1 MAYTITITSNSPQAL
16 AFVEYLKT
24 LSFVEFTE
32 THPKEKDPTKAK
44 AKAGLAKPEPAVSSQ
59 KDETFRKK
67 FLKAS
72 MKYKFHVLQNFSK
85 EAKPLLKKYKSLKK
99 DLIKLKEEIEANPL
113 LGTSLGGGF
122 KKIRL
127 NITTKSKGKSG
138 GARVI
143 THEVVFNID
152 TDDETKSVI
161 FVSIYDKSEIESK
174 KTSDFKEIVEEF
186 RNMEAQQSKE
196 KTKK

>member
-1 MAYTITITSNSPQAL
+1 
-16 AFVEYLKT
+16 
-24 LSFVEFTE
+24 
-32 THPKEKDPTKAK
+32 
-44 AKAGLAKPEPAVSSQ
+44 
-59 KDETFRKK
+59 
-67 FLKAS
+67 

-122 KKIRL
+122 KKIHL
-127 NITTKSKGKSG
+127 NITTKNKGKSG

-186 RNMEAQQSKE
+186 RNMEEQQSKE

>member
-1 MAYTITITSNSPQAL
+1 
-16 AFVEYLKT
+16 
-24 LSFVEFTE
+24 
-32 THPKEKDPTKAK
+32 
-44 AKAGLAKPEPAVSSQ
+44 
-59 KDETFRKK
+59 
-67 FLKAS
+67 

-127 NITTKSKGKSG
+127 NITTKSKSG

-186 RNMEAQQSKE
+186 RNMEEQQSKE

>member
-1 MAYTITITSNSPQAL
+1 
-16 AFVEYLKT
+16 
-24 LSFVEFTE
+24 
-32 THPKEKDPTKAK
+32 
-44 AKAGLAKPEPAVSSQ
+44 
-59 KDETFRKK
+59 
-67 FLKAS
+67 

-127 NITTKSKGKSG
+127 NITTKNKGKSG

-186 RNMEAQQSKE
+186 RNMEAQQSKK

>member
-1 MAYTITITSNSPQAL
+1 M
-16 AFVEYLKT
+16 
-24 LSFVEFTE
+24 
-32 THPKEKDPTKAK
+32 
-44 AKAGLAKPEPAVSSQ
+44 
-59 KDETFRKK
+59 
-67 FLKAS
+67 
-72 MKYKFHVLQNFSK
+72 
-85 EAKPLLKKYKSLKK
+85 KKYKSLKK

-127 NITTKSKGKSG
+127 NITTKNKGKSG

>member
-1 MAYTITITSNSPQAL
+1 M
-16 AFVEYLKT
+16 
-24 LSFVEFTE
+24 
-32 THPKEKDPTKAK
+32 
-44 AKAGLAKPEPAVSSQ
+44 
-59 KDETFRKK
+59 
-67 FLKAS
+67 
-72 MKYKFHVLQNFSK
+72 
-85 EAKPLLKKYKSLKK
+85 KKYKSLKK
-99 DLIKLKEEIEANPL
+99 NLIKLKEEIEANPL

-152 TDDETKSVI
+152 TDETKSVI

-186 RNMEAQQSKE
+186 RNMEAQQSKK

>member
-1 MAYTITITSNSPQAL
+1 M
-16 AFVEYLKT
+16 
-24 LSFVEFTE
+24 
-32 THPKEKDPTKAK
+32 D
-44 AKAGLAKPEPAVSSQ
+44 
-59 KDETFRKK
+59 
-67 FLKAS
+67 
-72 MKYKFHVLQNFSK
+72 
-85 EAKPLLKKYKSLKK
+85 
-99 DLIKLKEEIEANPL
+99 
-113 LGTSLGGGF
+113 GGF

-127 NITTKSKGKSG
+127 NITTKNKGKSG

-152 TDDETKSVI
+152 TDETKSVI

-186 RNMEAQQSKE
+186 RNMEAQQSKK

>member
-1 MAYTITITSNSPQAL
+1 
-16 AFVEYLKT
+16 
-24 LSFVEFTE
+24 
-32 THPKEKDPTKAK
+32 
-44 AKAGLAKPEPAVSSQ
+44 
-59 KDETFRKK
+59 
-67 FLKAS
+67 

-127 NITTKSKGKSG
+127 NITTKNKGKSG

-174 KTSDFKEIVEEF
+174 KTSDFREIVEEF
-186 RNMEAQQSKE
+186 RNMEEQQSK
-196 KTKK
+196 KKAKK

>member
-1 MAYTITITSNSPQAL
+1 
-16 AFVEYLKT
+16 
-24 LSFVEFTE
+24 
-32 THPKEKDPTKAK
+32 
-44 AKAGLAKPEPAVSSQ
+44 
-59 KDETFRKK
+59 
-67 FLKAS
+67 

-127 NITTKSKGKSG
+127 NITTKNKGKSG

-174 KTSDFKEIVEEF
+174 KTTDFKEIVEEF
-186 RNMEAQQSKE
+186 RNMEAQQSKK

>member
-1 MAYTITITSNSPQAL
+1 
-16 AFVEYLKT
+16 
-24 LSFVEFTE
+24 
-32 THPKEKDPTKAK
+32 
-44 AKAGLAKPEPAVSSQ
+44 
-59 KDETFRKK
+59 
-67 FLKAS
+67 
-72 MKYKFHVLQNFSK
+72 MKYKFHVLQNFNK

-127 NITTKSKGKSG
+127 NITTKNKGKSG

-186 RNMEAQQSKE
+186 RNMEEQQSKE

>member
-1 MAYTITITSNSPQAL
+1 
-16 AFVEYLKT
+16 
-24 LSFVEFTE
+24 
-32 THPKEKDPTKAK
+32 
-44 AKAGLAKPEPAVSSQ
+44 
-59 KDETFRKK
+59 
-67 FLKAS
+67 

-138 GARVI
+138 GA
-143 THEVVFNID
+143 
-152 TDDETKSVI
+152 
-161 FVSIYDKSEIESK
+161 K

>member
-1 MAYTITITSNSPQAL
+1 
-16 AFVEYLKT
+16 
-24 LSFVEFTE
+24 
-32 THPKEKDPTKAK
+32 
-44 AKAGLAKPEPAVSSQ
+44 
-59 KDETFRKK
+59 
-67 FLKAS
+67 

-143 THEVVFNID
+143 TNEVVFNID

-186 RNMEAQQSKE
+186 RNMEEQQSKE

>member
-1 MAYTITITSNSPQAL
+1 
-16 AFVEYLKT
+16 
-24 LSFVEFTE
+24 
-32 THPKEKDPTKAK
+32 
-44 AKAGLAKPEPAVSSQ
+44 
-59 KDETFRKK
+59 
-67 FLKAS
+67 

-127 NITTKSKGKSG
+127 NITTKNKGKSG

>member
-1 MAYTITITSNSPQAL
+1 
-16 AFVEYLKT
+16 
-24 LSFVEFTE
+24 
-32 THPKEKDPTKAK
+32 
-44 AKAGLAKPEPAVSSQ
+44 
-59 KDETFRKK
+59 
-67 FLKAS
+67 

-85 EAKPLLKKYKSLKK
+85 EAKPLLKKYKPLKK
-99 DLIKLKEEIEANPL
+99 DLIKLKEEIETNPL

-127 NITTKSKGKSG
+127 NITTKNKGKSG

-186 RNMEAQQSKE
+186 RNMEEQQSKE

>member
-1 MAYTITITSNSPQAL
+1 
-16 AFVEYLKT
+16 
-24 LSFVEFTE
+24 
-32 THPKEKDPTKAK
+32 
-44 AKAGLAKPEPAVSSQ
+44 
-59 KDETFRKK
+59 
-67 FLKAS
+67 

-99 DLIKLKEEIEANPL
+99 DLIKLKEKIEANPL

-174 KTSDFKEIVEEF
+174 KTTDFKEIVEEF
-186 RNMEAQQSKE
+186 RNMEAQQSKK

>member
-1 MAYTITITSNSPQAL
+1 
-16 AFVEYLKT
+16 
-24 LSFVEFTE
+24 
-32 THPKEKDPTKAK
+32 
-44 AKAGLAKPEPAVSSQ
+44 
-59 KDETFRKK
+59 
-67 FLKAS
+67 
-72 MKYKFHVLQNFSK
+72 MKYKFHVLQNFNK

-99 DLIKLKEEIEANPL
+99 DLIKLKEEIEVNPL

-127 NITTKSKGKSG
+127 NITTKNKGKSG

-186 RNMEAQQSKE
+186 RNMEEQQSKE

>member
-1 MAYTITITSNSPQAL
+1 
-16 AFVEYLKT
+16 
-24 LSFVEFTE
+24 
-32 THPKEKDPTKAK
+32 
-44 AKAGLAKPEPAVSSQ
+44 
-59 KDETFRKK
+59 
-67 FLKAS
+67 

-127 NITTKSKGKSG
+127 NITTKRKGKSG

>member
-1 MAYTITITSNSPQAL
+1 M
-16 AFVEYLKT
+16 
-24 LSFVEFTE
+24 
-32 THPKEKDPTKAK
+32 D
-44 AKAGLAKPEPAVSSQ
+44 
-59 KDETFRKK
+59 
-67 FLKAS
+67 
-72 MKYKFHVLQNFSK
+72 
-85 EAKPLLKKYKSLKK
+85 
-99 DLIKLKEEIEANPL
+99 
-113 LGTSLGGGF
+113 GGF

-127 NITTKSKGKSG
+127 NITTKNKGKSG

-186 RNMEAQQSKE
+186 RNMEEQQSKE

>member
-1 MAYTITITSNSPQAL
+1 
-16 AFVEYLKT
+16 
-24 LSFVEFTE
+24 
-32 THPKEKDPTKAK
+32 
-44 AKAGLAKPEPAVSSQ
+44 
-59 KDETFRKK
+59 
-67 FLKAS
+67 

-127 NITTKSKGKSG
+127 NITTKNKGKSG

-186 RNMEAQQSKE
+186 RNMEEQQSKE